1 VPKVVDHD
9 ARRQEL
15 AEATRRVVRRAG
27 VEGATVR
34 AVAAEA
40 GWSPGSLRYYFPAQ
54 SELFAFAME
63 LVVDRVRERISALE
77 PAGEVRAAVERAL
90 EQVLPLDAERKMEME
105 VWLAFWARAQADAAL
120 RAQRDETHRAL
131 RLFVRRSLVA
141 LAEAGL
147 MPSERSLEVETSRL
161 HALLDGLAL
170 HGVTSSETTTP
181 RRMRAALRA
190 HLDAL
195 AVAQPADASSDR
207 RRSKDGPSH

>member
-15 AEATRRVVRRAG
+15 AEATRRVVHRDG
-27 VEGATVR
+27 IEGATVR

-54 SELFAFAME
+54 SGLLAFAME
-63 LVVDRVRERISALE
+63 LVADRVRERIVTLDR
-77 PAGEVRAAVERAL
+77 AGDLRTVVERAL
-90 EQVLPLDAERKMEME
+90 EQVVPLDAERRMEME
-105 VWLAFWARAQADAAL
+105 VWLAFWARAQFDADL
-120 RAQRDETHRAL
+120 RAQREETHQAL
-131 RLFVRRSLVA
+131 RLLVRDCLAA

-147 MPSERSLEVETSRL
+147 MRPELSLEVETSRL

-170 HGVTSSETTTP
+170 HGVTSPETTTP
-181 RRMRAALRA
+181 RRMRATLRA

-195 AVAQPADASSDR
+195 TVDDDR
-207 RRSKDGPSH
+207 RRSDAG